1 MGLLARVF
9 RKDNFKTNFEE
20 IKVVISEVKK
30 EYKMSRITDAILEE
44 LKYITDYFDKNSLVL
59 GRKLLEMSKRINMLL
74 KSVATSFA
82 KIVND
87 PTFDEEL
94 KGAKLNLR
102 QLNAYKNVLK
112 GNQEGLE
119 SLQKM
124 IKGETIAVRGTY
136 ASLRSLKQELE
147 RLKDRTERAK
157 KADLK
162 LHKSLPKV
170 DRLMTELAKKLY
182 PGGQ

>member
-1 MGLLARVF
+1 MGLVARIF
-9 RKDNFKTNFEE
+9 RKDNFKNNFVE
-20 IKVVISEVKK
+20 INLVISEVKK
-30 EYKMSRITDAILEE
+30 EYRLSRINAAMFEE
-44 LKYITDYFDKNSLVL
+44 LNRITDYFDKNSLVL
-59 GRKLLEMSKRINMLL
+59 GRKLLEMAKRINFLL

-87 PTFDEEL
+87 PTFQEEL
-94 KGAKLNLR
+94 KGKKLNLR

-119 SLQKM
+119 QLQGM
-124 IKGETIAVRGTY
+124 IKGETKVVKGTY
-136 ASLRSLKQELE
+136 ASLRSLKRELE
-147 RLKDRTERAK
+147 DIKNRSERAK
-157 KADLK
+157 KADRK

-170 DRLMTELAKKLY
+170 DKLMTELAKKLY